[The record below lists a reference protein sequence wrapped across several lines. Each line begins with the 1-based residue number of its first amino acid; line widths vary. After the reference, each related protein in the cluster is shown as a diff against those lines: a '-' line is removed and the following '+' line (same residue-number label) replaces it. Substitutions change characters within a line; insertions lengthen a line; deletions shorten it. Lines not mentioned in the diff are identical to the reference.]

1 MMLSCTVQNWCNMV
15 QAIPCRIFSLGIF
28 RLAVY
33 WCNHFNAKMKRG
45 CPQPIVSPRSAILI
59 TSKAFC
65 THETVER
72 CHWFDHKVRRNVNR
86 LVERFCTKPFKSYII
101 YIYIIINYIYIYS
114 LSHFVHADA
123 FTASTTALEVF
134 NASCRIKAWSLLPM
148 ALTCLHWNNHASKVN
163 NGGECSQYIDSTL
176 LEYHTKLDN
185 TCTGQTPR
193 NALTVVAFG
202 SHCCDL
208 CFANRL
214 SIVEQWRLTWW
225 QNEVGVPGSS
235 HNQCHQCHSP
245 SCSQRYCATP
255 HLYLNR
261 IPGPLLP
268 CNWIITL
275 ELVQTSLKLLVSFT
289 EDIRCFETV
298 LIFKCC

>member
-1 MMLSCTVQNWCNMV
+1 
-15 QAIPCRIFSLGIF
+15 
-28 RLAVY
+28 
-33 WCNHFNAKMKRG
+33 
-45 CPQPIVSPRSAILI
+45 
-59 TSKAFC
+59 
-65 THETVER
+65 
-72 CHWFDHKVRRNVNR
+72 
-86 LVERFCTKPFKSYII
+86 
-101 YIYIIINYIYIYS
+101 
-114 LSHFVHADA
+114 
-123 FTASTTALEVF
+123 
-134 NASCRIKAWSLLPM
+134 M

-176 LEYHTKLDN
+176 LEHHTKLDN

-193 NALTVVAFG
+193 NALTVVALG

-208 CFANRL
+208 CFATRL
-214 SIVEQWRLTWW
+214 SIVERWRLTWW

-235 HNQCHQCHSP
+235 HNQCHQCHQCHSP

-275 ELVQTSLKLLVSFT
+275 ELLQTSLKLLVSFT

>member
-1 MMLSCTVQNWCNMV
+1 
-15 QAIPCRIFSLGIF
+15 
-28 RLAVY
+28 
-33 WCNHFNAKMKRG
+33 
-45 CPQPIVSPRSAILI
+45 
-59 TSKAFC
+59 
-65 THETVER
+65 
-72 CHWFDHKVRRNVNR
+72 
-86 LVERFCTKPFKSYII
+86 
-101 YIYIIINYIYIYS
+101 
-114 LSHFVHADA
+114 
-123 FTASTTALEVF
+123 
-134 NASCRIKAWSLLPM
+134 M

-214 SIVEQWRLTWW
+214 SIVERWRLTWW

-289 EDIRCFETV
+289 EDIV
-298 LIFKCC
+298 LRRSWFLNAVNFTLVHFIIEEKYIFIFLLTLIGPWSFR